1 MGCLVQRYSLQA
13 VGLKQEAAE
22 VEIVAFAVFV
32 DLAYGAF
39 QGFN

>member
-1 MGCLVQRYSLQA
+1 MQRYSLQT

-32 DLAYGAF
+32 DLTYEAF